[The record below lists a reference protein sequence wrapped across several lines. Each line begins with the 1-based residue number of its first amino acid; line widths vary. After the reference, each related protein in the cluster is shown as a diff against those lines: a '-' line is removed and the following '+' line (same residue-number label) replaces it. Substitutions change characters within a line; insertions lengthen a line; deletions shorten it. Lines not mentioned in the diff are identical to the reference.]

1 MRQVEREG
9 ERERERERERDGF
22 HNSNARSSIKLMTGQ
37 IYLYRGGG
45 GSCPA
50 DGKNRASFFVST
62 LPPCNLRNLYESAL
76 PLLLPP
82 PLPSS
87 RLEEAGPPRTFL
99 RAWIQASVNSAYRMF
114 QSNCRLSHQTKASL
128 FFLYLIINCDEF
140 LFYHFR

>member
-1 MRQVEREG
+1 M
-9 ERERERERERDGF
+9 
-22 HNSNARSSIKLMTGQ
+22 
-37 IYLYRGGG
+37 GGG

-99 RAWIQASVNSAYRMF
+99 RAWIQASVNSTYRMF

-128 FFLYLIINCDEF
+128 SLSIYVYSLIHTIKWLTKMIKQEF
-140 LFYHFR
+140 ITICN